1 MSPSGDGRQ
10 DPMNELFKR
19 LIVFFLSMVPVVE
32 LRGAI
37 PFGFAFGLP
46 IWETLLL
53 SLSGNIVIIPFV
65 IILFN
70 KILHLMRKLKP
81 TAKIADWLEG
91 RVVKNSRKIEN
102 WVFVGLMFFV
112 AVPLPGTGAWTASM
126 VAGLMQMKA
135 RKATVPI
142 AIGVVIAA
150 AIVTGV
156 TYGVIKIVA

>member
-1 MSPSGDGRQ
+1 
-10 DPMNELFKR
+10 
-19 LIVFFLSMVPVVE
+19 MVPVIE

-37 PFGFAFGLP
+37 PTGFALKLP
-46 IWETLLL
+46 PWETLLL
-53 SLSGNIVIIPFV
+53 SISGNIIIIPFV

-70 KILHLMRKLKP
+70 KILHLMRKIKL

-91 RVVKNSRKIEN
+91 RALKNSRKIEN

-135 RKATVPI
+135 RRATLPI
-142 AIGVVIAA
+142 ALGVVIAA
-150 AIVTGV
+150 AIVTLV